1 MKKIYQNPMTKIVK
15 VELSKMIAASDLS
28 GLTDD
33 GGTMDLTETY
43 AEDGAAAMGRGIRLW
58 DDEE

>member
-1 MKKIYQNPMTKIVK
+1 MTKIVK